1 MTTRIAPIV
10 GAVAVVVV
18 STLLAVWSSD
28 RPAQGAVAAARA
40 PGQPEGTGQ
49 TDVSGRSEST
59 EGDPVRG
66 RELFQRGCASCHG
79 ADGQGV
85 EDRGPDLSEAGAAS
99 ADFYLSTGRMPMDE
113 PSRQTRRKRP
123 AYDAADRADLVA
135 FVAQLGDGPAIPD
148 VDVHEGDLAEGQ
160 EIYTDQCAACHSSA
174 GAGGAV
180 GQNVFAPGVTS
191 ATELEIA
198 EAVRVGPGAM
208 PAFGERA
215 LDDEQLAS
223 VIRYVEFL
231 RSPDDRGGAPLGRIG
246 PVPEGL
252 VAWLVGIGSLVLFM
266 RWIGDR
272 S

>member
-1 MTTRIAPIV
+1 MIRGFAPIV
-10 GAVAVVVV
+10 GVVAVVTMTAVV
-18 STLLAVWSSD
+18 GI
-28 RPAQGAVAAARA
+28 GASAGGS
-40 PGQPEGTGQ
+40 PDG
-49 TDVSGRSEST
+49 
-59 EGDPVRG
+59 GDPLGGDPARG

-79 ADGQGV
+79 ATGEGID
-85 EDRGPDLSEAGAAS
+85 ERGPDLRGSGAAA

-123 AYDAADRADLVA
+123 AYDGADRADLVA
-135 FVAQLGDGPAIPD
+135 FVASLGDGPPIPEL
-148 VDVHEGDLAEGQ
+148 VPGGDLAEGQ

-180 GQNVFAPGVTS
+180 GQNVFAPGVTK
-191 ATELEIA
+191 ATPLEIA
-198 EAVRVGPGAM
+198 EAVRIGPGAM
-208 PAFGERA
+208 PEFGERA

-223 VIRYVEFL
+223 VIRYVEHL
-231 RSPDDRGGAPLGRIG
+231 RAPEDRGGAPIGRIG

-252 VAWLVGIGSLVLFM
+252 VAWLIGIGSLVLIM

>member
-1 MTTRIAPIV
+1 MIARLAPIL
-10 GAVAVVVV
+10 GAVTVVAITTVV
-18 STLLAVWSSD
+18 AIGSSGGSTAD
-28 RPAQGAVAAARA
+28 A
-40 PGQPEGTGQ
+40 
-49 TDVSGRSEST
+49 SG
-59 EGDPVRG
+59 DADRG
-66 RELFQRGCASCHG
+66 RALFQRGCASCHG
-79 ADGQGV
+79 VEGEGV
-85 EDRGPDLSEAGAAS
+85 EGRGPDLRQAGAAA

-123 AYDAADRADLVA
+123 AYDDADRADLVA
-135 FVAQLGDGPAIPD
+135 FVGELGDGPAIPEL
-148 VDVHEGDLAEGQ
+148 HPGGDLAEGQ

-180 GQNVFAPGVTS
+180 GQNVFAPGVTR
-191 ATELEIA
+191 ATPLEIA
-198 EAVRVGPGAM
+198 EAVRIGPGAM

-223 VIRYVEFL
+223 VIRYVDHL
-231 RSPDDRGGAPLGRIG
+231 RSPEDRGGAPIGRIG

-252 VAWLVGIGSLVLFM
+252 VAWLVGIGALVLLM

>member
-1 MTTRIAPIV
+1 MTTRLAPILGAAAV
-10 GAVAVVVV
+10 VALSTLVAVATSDAPAHGAVVAEHA
-18 STLLAVWSSD
+18 SPSS
-28 RPAQGAVAAARA
+28 AG
-40 PGQPEGTGQ
+40 
-49 TDVSGRSEST
+49 SEQA
-59 EGDPVRG
+59 EGDAVRG

-79 ADGQGV
+79 PEGGGV
-85 EDRGPDLSEAGAAS
+85 EDRGPDLSDAGAAS

-123 AYDAADRADLVA
+123 AYDEADRADLVA
-135 FVAQLGDGPAIPD
+135 FVAELGDGPAIPELD
-148 VDVHEGDLAEGQ
+148 AHEGDLAEGQ

-180 GQNVFAPGVTS
+180 GQNVFAPGVTG
-191 ATELEIA
+191 ATSLEIA

-231 RSPDDRGGAPLGRIG
+231 RAPEDRGGAPLGRIG

-252 VAWLVGIGSLVLFM
+252 VAWLVGVGALVLLM

>member
-1 MTTRIAPIV
+1 MRARLVPV
-10 GAVAVVVV
+10 LG
-18 STLLAVWSSD
+18 LLAVAFVGALAASAD
-28 RPAQGAVAAARA
+28 AADPTAPARTGAAQQGD
-40 PGQPEGTGQ
+40 G
-49 TDVSGRSEST
+49 

-66 RELFQRGCASCHG
+66 EALFQRGCASCHG
-79 ADGQGV
+79 AEGEGV
-85 EDRGPDLSEAGAAS
+85 DERGPDLRDAGAAA
-99 ADFYLSTGRMPMDE
+99 ADFYLSTGRMPIDD

-123 AYDAADRADLVA
+123 AFDEAERADLVA
-135 FVAQLGDGPAIPD
+135 YVASLGDGPPIPEL
-148 VDVHEGDLAEGQ
+148 VERGDLAEGQ
-160 EIYTDQCAACHSSA
+160 DLYTDLCAACHSSA

-180 GQNVFAPGVTS
+180 GQNVYAPGVTG
-191 ATELEIA
+191 ATPLQVA

-215 LDDEQLAS
+215 LDDHQLAS

-231 RSPDDRGGAPLGRIG
+231 RDPDDRGGAPIGRIG

-252 VAWLVGIGSLVLFM
+252 VAWLVGIGVLLLAM